1 MKIKKN
7 LATKRNLTITTFNPY
22 PEETISRNALP
33 KDSPLHQLS
42 YGLLSEKLLPKI
54 KTSIRKK
61 RKNDI
66 EYYIKN
72 TNNHLLDIAF
82 NDILR
87 DAKTLKTYKKK
98 DWRVGNK
105 SKRERIKLMLKN
117 DISLKY
123 IREAF
128 IREQMG
134 PYNFRKGDLIVIPVL
149 TPVPFPNSQQIF
161 GIITEVKQ
169 KTVKYIEVESYYN
182 KNEKIILDKNL
193 NDNRYKPEWWRLK
206 FILDDDKISYLMRKL
221 SIWNIRY
228 RGHIN
233 KETLKK
239 AVNRS
244 KILKKRN
251 DLVNWSISLDS
262 SYMPSDYYTDSSF
275 DIFKG
280 ELSDNLVYL
289 MRTDIFIRDKWLN
302 ILSEAKKFQLNQNI
316 KKDE

>member
-1 MKIKKN
+1 MK
-7 LATKRNLTITTFNPY
+7 
-22 PEETISRNALP
+22 
-33 KDSPLHQLS
+33 
-42 YGLLSEKLLPKI
+42 KLIPKI

-61 RKNDI
+61 RKSDI
-66 EYYIKN
+66 EFYIKN

-105 SKRERIKLMLKN
+105 TKRERVKLMLKN

-149 TPVPFPNSQQIF
+149 TPIPFPNSQQIF

-206 FILDDDKISYLMRKL
+206 FILEDDKISYLMRKL

-262 SYMPSDYYTDSSF
+262 SYMPSDYYTDF
-275 DIFKG
+275 F
-280 ELSDNLVYL
+280 
-289 MRTDIFIRDKWLN
+289 F
-302 ILSEAKKFQLNQNI
+302 
-316 KKDE
+316 